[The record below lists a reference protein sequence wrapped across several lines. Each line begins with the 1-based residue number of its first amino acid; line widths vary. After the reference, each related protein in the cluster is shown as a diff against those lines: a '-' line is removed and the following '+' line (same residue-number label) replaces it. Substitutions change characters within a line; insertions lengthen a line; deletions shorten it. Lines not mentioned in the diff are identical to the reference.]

1 MENRKRLIP
10 IVLEPAVNVLFTICD
25 INTIA
30 ILFFLLL
37 NSEANSILALRS
49 IIVRGLDGHDSNLA
63 THNDAVVCKEVLLAC
78 TRPVAID
85 AIEVNTLSC
94 FVCDIYVSV
103 LVVCNLINSACEHV
117 VLVII
122 VCSRVELSKRD
133 RLRGQRDRDRGTGY
147 CPAGKDKNITSKAIG
162 TLTSP
167 LSRTSVTKSA
177 GFQSEHWVTTHRK
190 GLGWKPILLV
200 TGDEISGL

>member
-1 MENRKRLIP
+1 M
-10 IVLEPAVNVLFTICD
+10 
-25 INTIA
+25 
-30 ILFFLLL
+30 
-37 NSEANSILALRS
+37 
-49 IIVRGLDGHDSNLA
+49 RGLDGHDSNLA
-63 THNDAVVCKEVLLAC
+63 THNDAVVCKEVLLVC

-85 AIEVNTLSC
+85 AIEVNTLTC

-103 LVVCNLINSACEHV
+103 LVVYNLIDSTSEHV

-162 TLTSP
+162 TLIRFCLGTASGLRSAVTNVSP
-167 LSRTSVTKSA
+167 LERLQRS
-177 GFQSEHWVTTHRK
+177 
-190 GLGWKPILLV
+190 
-200 TGDEISGL
+200 